1 MLLAEIEENS
11 LDMYINRQSATID
24 FPFLKCNFPMTPCV
38 RPMVGWKVG
47 RLVSHNFLKV
57 RNFHFHTSIV
67 ALVHC

>member
-47 RLVSHNFLKV
+47 LS
-57 RNFHFHTSIV
+57 
-67 ALVHC
+67 